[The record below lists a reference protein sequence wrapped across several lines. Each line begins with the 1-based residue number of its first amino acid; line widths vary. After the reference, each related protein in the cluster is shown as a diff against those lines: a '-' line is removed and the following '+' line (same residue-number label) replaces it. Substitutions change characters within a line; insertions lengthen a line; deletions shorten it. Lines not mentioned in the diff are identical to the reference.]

1 MPSLAKPLSQQQEQ
15 KAVLRVEDLHTWF
28 EVRRMGFF
36 KAGDVRA
43 LDGVSFELY
52 EGETVSI
59 VGESGCGKST
69 LAKTIL
75 GLHKPT
81 KGKIFFQGTDLS
93 ELDKSEVKEYRA
105 KVGYI
110 QQDPY

>member
-1 MPSLAKPLSQQQEQ
+1 MPSLAAKQTQEQ
-15 KAVLRVEDLHTWF
+15 PREQKPVLRVENLHTWF

-52 EGETVSI
+52 AGETISI

-69 LAKTIL
+69 SQNHLRDSSP
-75 GLHKPT
+75 H
-81 KGKIFFQGTDLS
+81 Q
-93 ELDKSEVKEYRA
+93 R
-105 KVGYI
+105 
-110 QQDPY
+110 